1 MCSHRAE
8 LQLAPRC
15 RILVDARAEAPPPGH
30 LDQETGDVVSLV
42 RPYYYW
48 REVRT
53 DTTSNS
59 QFPSVAPKVAE
70 VQAQRRDDDE
80 YIRSVWSA
88 QVSYSS
94 DGTNTTYGWWA
105 QAAVRLVVG
114 WHLLDPSDVGDDD
127 PLTLGFT
134 ELFPERFALDADP
147 HYAVVWSPKP
157 SNLYLQ
163 TARLGLGESVLP
175 SVLGS
180 LWYYSQYGGWG
191 SFEATGIKR
200 LRITGRVLWASKDPS

>member
-1 MCSHRAE
+1 MS
-8 LQLAPRC
+8 LA
-15 RILVDARAEAPPPGH
+15 
-30 LDQETGDVVSLV
+30 
-42 RPYYYW
+42 RPHYYW
-48 REVRT
+48 VEVRT
-53 DTTSNS
+53 DTTANS

-70 VQAQRRDDDE
+70 VQATRRDDDE
-80 YIRSVWSA
+80 YVRSVWSA

-94 DGTNTTYGWWA
+94 DGSNTQYGWWA
-105 QAAVRLVVG
+105 QAAVRLVVS
-114 WHLLDPSDVGDDD
+114 WDPQHLLSPSDVGDND

-134 ELFPERFALDADP
+134 ELFPERFALDTDP

-163 TARLGLGESVLP
+163 TARLGLGEGVKP

-191 SFEATGIKR
+191 AFETTGIKR
-200 LRITGRVLWASKDPS
+200 LRITGRVLWASSAAS